1 MSDAVPDSNPPTRWL
16 WVALL
21 VALGVAV
28 VIIFFNPEGDADDD
42 VTNVTASEQAE
53 ERLDTDLEVND
64 PTLPEVQG
72 VDAPEE
78 TPDVEIEPAE

>member
-1 MSDAVPDSNPPTRWL
+1 MSDTVPDTKPSTRWL

-21 VALGVAV
+21 VVLGIAV
-28 VIIFFNPEGDADDD
+28 VIIFLDPEGDADNN
-42 VTNVTASEQAE
+42 VTDVTASEQAE

-72 VDAPEE
+72 VDTPEE

>member
-28 VIIFFNPEGDADDD
+28 VIIFFNPEGDADALEQPGELREHGDEGLAHVD
-42 VTNVTASEQAE
+42 RQRDEQAPGAHHQSQI
-53 ERLDTDLEVND
+53 R
-64 PTLPEVQG
+64 
-72 VDAPEE
+72 
-78 TPDVEIEPAE
+78 